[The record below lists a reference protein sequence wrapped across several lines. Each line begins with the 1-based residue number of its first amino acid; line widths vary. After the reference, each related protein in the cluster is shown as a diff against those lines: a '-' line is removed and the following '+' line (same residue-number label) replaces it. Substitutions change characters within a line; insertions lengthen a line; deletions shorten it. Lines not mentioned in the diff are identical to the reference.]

1 MASAWKKLKLDQMPK
16 SLLNWTVPYA
26 DTIESLKGRI
36 EELLKEKRVDP
47 DSDKWTERVLQAS
60 MEGKG
65 KGTRRGGSSAVATG
79 TSDNDAD
86 IIKLLMVRLAI
97 HSELEKKRRS
107 RGVKEEPQSEEGGEK

>member
-47 DSDKWTERVLQAS
+47 DSDKWTGRVLQAS

-65 KGTRRGGSSAVATG
+65 KGRGGSSAVATG